1 MKATYV
7 IIVLVLAC
15 LFGSAQTKLSPN
27 EEQPATKV
35 ERVYPNPLSDYL
47 FVEINCVEYAQ
58 ATIVLLDI
66 LGNQV
71 QQWENV
77 EVVPGTQKVRLNLK
91 PLHSGI
97 YLLKVSI
104 GDQKFVNR
112 LRKV

>member
-1 MKATYV
+1 MKASYL

-15 LFGSAQTKLSPN
+15 LIGSAQAEISPN
-27 EEQPATKV
+27 VEQAATKV

-47 FVEINCVEYAQ
+47 FVEIKCVDYAQ

-66 LGNQV
+66 LGNPV

-77 EVVPGTQKVRLNLK
+77 EVVPGTQKVRLDLK
-91 PLHSGI
+91 LLHSGI
-97 YLLKVSI
+97 YLLKVTI